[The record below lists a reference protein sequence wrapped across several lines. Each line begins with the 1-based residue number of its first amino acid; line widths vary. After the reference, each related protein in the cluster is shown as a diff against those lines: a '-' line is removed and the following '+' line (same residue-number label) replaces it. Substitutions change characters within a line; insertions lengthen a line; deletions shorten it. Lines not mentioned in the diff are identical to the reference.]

1 VEVHDVLCATFLT
14 LLASEERRPDML
26 APELIAGR
34 PVRQPEHPPPLA
46 EHHDFAALGQ
56 RELTD
61 QLTQFQQLR

>member
-34 PVRQPEHPPPLA
+34 QCASLSIRRHWLN
-46 EHHDFAALGQ
+46 
-56 RELTD
+56 T
-61 QLTQFQQLR
+61 TTLRPWDSAS